1 MNATADL
8 IQKTTL
14 LKRAFNNLTPE
25 ELEELANLT
34 EIKTYPAGCVLCREG
49 AYEDTFYILVDGQA
63 AITMTVSENGEQRLL
78 RIAQPGDYFG
88 EMALIQNTTRA
99 ASIVT
104 TTPATALEMS
114 RANFE
119 RALRLSPKLAFHI
132 MQAIIDRLRANDQG
146 IISELRH
153 VNETLKKLDRN
164 KTEFIE
170 VAAHELRTPLTVMSG
185 YARMLSMDAGLREN
199 AMLQEVVKGILKG
212 TDRLLEVVNGMLDVS
227 RLTGGTV
234 TLNPAPVLVRSVI
247 RQLIDNLKADLAAR
261 KLTVHTEFT
270 DDVPIIQADPKLV
283 EKALNHL
290 IHNAIKYTP
299 DGRDI
304 FVTVG
309 PGHLD
314 DGNPALLITVRDT
327 GIGIAPDQQDL
338 IFEKFYQVGEAALH
352 SSGTTTFKGGGPGM
366 GLAIV
371 KGVAEAHGGR
381 VWVESPGHDETTLP
395 GSTFYLLLPALP
407 PSPTS
412 ASPNTIKLDRPLFSK
427 DG

>member
-1 MNATADL
+1 MDATTDL
-8 IQKTTL
+8 TQKTTL
-14 LKRAFNNLTPE
+14 LKRAFNDLTPE
-25 ELEELANLT
+25 ELEDLANLT
-34 EIKTYPAGCVLCREG
+34 EMKTYPVGCVLCREG
-49 AYEDTFYILVDGQA
+49 AYEDTFYILAEGQA

-78 RIAQPGDYFG
+78 RTAQPGDYFG

-104 TTPATALEMS
+104 TTPAMALEMS
-114 RANFE
+114 RADFE

-185 YARMLSMDAGLREN
+185 YARMLSMDSGLREN

-212 TDRLLEVVNGMLDVS
+212 TDRLLEVVNGMLDVT

-234 TLNPAPVLVRSVI
+234 SLNPAPVLVRSVI
-247 RQLIDNLKADLAAR
+247 RQLIDNLKTDLTNR
-261 KLTVHTEFT
+261 KLTVHTEFAT
-270 DDVPIIQADPKLV
+270 DVPIIQADPKLV

-304 FVTVG
+304 YVTVG
-309 PGHLD
+309 PSQLD
-314 DGNPALLITVRDT
+314 DGSPALLITVRDT

-338 IFEKFYQVGEAALH
+338 IFEKFYQVGQAALH

-381 VWVESPGHDETTLP
+381 VWVESSSHDETTLP

-407 PSPTS
+407 TSPTS
-412 ASPNTIKLDRPLFSK
+412 GNPNTIKLDRPLFSK